1 MARPSEY
8 GPHIIEQAMAF
19 IAEREEQEILP
30 TVEGL
35 ALHLGISRDTVYE
48 WSKVHPEFSDI
59 YERMMATQG
68 DQLINNALVNKYN
81 SSITKLLLSKHGYVE
96 RQDITSDGKALPT
109 PILGG
114 ATLNEKT
121 GEAEA

>member
-1 MARPSEY
+1 
-8 GPHIIEQAMAF
+8 
-19 IAEREEQEILP
+19 
-30 TVEGL
+30 
-35 ALHLGISRDTVYE
+35 
-48 WSKVHPEFSDI
+48 
-59 YERMMATQG
+59 MMATQG